1 MIRPPTFFDEQEG
14 ETTLVAF
21 NGHAVLVSVGQDG
34 SVHTGPALGDKFWGR
49 VSRVRRLISHRGSSL
64 SHRHS
69 P

>member
-1 MIRPPTFFDEQEG
+1 MINPSIFFNKHEG

-34 SVHTGPALGDKFWGR
+34 SAHTGPALVDKFRGR
-49 VSRVRRLISHRGSSL
+49 VSRVRRLISHLGSSL